1 LANVANLTLEDIAQK
16 AGVSRSTVSRVINN
30 QPNVRADVRE
40 RVWEVINATGY
51 HPNVAARSLASQR
64 SSMIGLVLPHSVSS
78 FFTDPYFPHLIQGI
92 AQGCNQYDQTLG
104 LFLVAT
110 KEDEEKIFTR
120 ASRGGLLDGLIVQ
133 AGHHGDPIV
142 GRLMNVNI
150 PLVFAGRPFSEGE
163 VSYIDI
169 ENVDG
174 AYNAVS
180 HLVRLGYK
188 RIATIAGPEHST
200 AGLDRKQGYISA
212 LKDRDIDIDES
223 LIIEADF
230 SEAGGYQA
238 MKDLLPSKPDA
249 VFAASDIMAIGAMRA
264 AREMGLSIPEDVAF
278 VGFDDLPLSSPPSP
292 SLTTVRQ
299 PIYRFGRTAVETLI
313 DLIENGSEPPRRILM
328 STELIIRESCG
339 ATRR

>member
-1 LANVANLTLEDIAQK
+1 MSNLTLEDIAEQ

-30 QPNVRADVRE
+30 QPNVSADVRQ

-64 SSMIGLVLPHSVSS
+64 SSMIGLVLPRSVSS
-78 FFTDPYFPHLIQGI
+78 FFTDPYFPHLIQGV
-92 AQGCNQYDQTLG
+92 AQGCNLHDQTMG
-104 LFLVAT
+104 LFLVDT
-110 KEDEEKIFTR
+110 KEDEEKIFAR

-142 GRLMNVNI
+142 GRMMNVNI
-150 PLVFAGRPFSEGE
+150 PLVFAGRPFQPGQ

-174 AYNAVS
+174 AYNAVT
-180 HLVRLGYK
+180 HLIRLGYK

-212 LKDRDIDIDES
+212 LEDRELEIDEA
-223 LIIEADF
+223 LIVEADF
-230 SEAGGYQA
+230 TESGGYQA
-238 MKDLLPSKPDA
+238 MKQLLPQEPQA

-264 AREMGLSIPEDVAF
+264 AREAGLSVPKDIAF
-278 VGFDDLPLSSPPSP
+278 VGFDDLPLATPPHP
-292 SLTTVRQ
+292 LLTTVRQ
-299 PIYRFGRTAVETLI
+299 PIHRFGITAVETLI
-313 DLIENGSEPPRRILM
+313 DVINNGPEPPRRILM

-339 ATRR
+339 AARR